1 MSETTATI
9 EEAAPP
15 PPPQPPPPSYS
26 SASLRIA
33 SLILKIFTFLL
44 LLISLIVLCTN
55 TVDVYPQK
63 LRFQDIYAYR
73 YMLSTIVIGTAYS
86 LLQLALSI
94 HNVVSGQ
101 DGILLLDFFGDKL
114 ISYLLASGTGA
125 GFAITVDTKRLTDAD
140 PLFDM
145 IDIREF
151 YDKAYASASLLLLAF
166 CSTAMVSIISS
177 YTLPKKV

>member
-1 MSETTATI
+1 MAET
-9 EEAAPP
+9 EAAAPL
-15 PPPQPPPPSYS
+15 PPPPSPFYS
-26 SASLRIA
+26 SVSSRLA
-33 SLILKIFTFLL
+33 SLILRIIAFIL
-44 LLISLIVLCTN
+44 LLISLIVLGTN
-55 TVDVYPQK
+55 TMEINQSK

-94 HNVVSGQ
+94 QNVVSGQ
-101 DGILLLDFFGDKL
+101 DGILLLNFFGDKL

-140 PLFDM
+140 PVFEL

-166 CSTAMVSIISS
+166 CTTAMLSIISS
-177 YTLPKKV
+177 YTLPKRV